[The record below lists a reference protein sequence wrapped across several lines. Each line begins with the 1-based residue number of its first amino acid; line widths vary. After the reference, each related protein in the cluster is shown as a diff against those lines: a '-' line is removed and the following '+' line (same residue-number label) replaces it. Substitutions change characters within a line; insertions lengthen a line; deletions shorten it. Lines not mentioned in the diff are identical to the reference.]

1 MKYIWRK
8 VTAGL
13 QLTTKPFYLSAT
25 RTEMK
30 SGNTFFYFYY
40 YFKTQ
45 AGL

>member
-1 MKYIWRK
+1 MEEQKHFIL
-8 VTAGL
+8 AP
-13 QLTTKPFYLSAT
+13 QES
-25 RTEMK
+25 EMK

>member
-1 MKYIWRK
+1 MERFGRCLE
-8 VTAGL
+8 VR
-13 QLTTKPFYLSAT
+13 TKTFYLSGT
-25 RTEMK
+25 EDEMK